1 MIVTLLKNWGEYKK
15 GAQLD
20 IKDPSVLDAGAKQG
34 VFNLEEKP
42 KQKKVK

>member
-1 MIVTLLKNWGEYKK
+1 MVVTLLKNWGEHKK

-34 VFNLEEKP
+34 VFSLEEKP
-42 KQKKVK
+42 KRAK

>member
-1 MIVTLLKNWGEYKK
+1 MIVTLLKNWGEHKK

-20 IKDPSVLDAGAKQG
+20 IKDPSVLDAGAKQR

-42 KQKKVK
+42 KKVK

>member
-1 MIVTLLKNWGEYKK
+1 MVVTLLKNWGEHKK
-15 GAQLD
+15 GAKLD

-42 KQKKVK
+42 KKVK

>member
-1 MIVTLLKNWGEYKK
+1 MVVTLLKNWGDHKK

-42 KQKKVK
+42 KKVK